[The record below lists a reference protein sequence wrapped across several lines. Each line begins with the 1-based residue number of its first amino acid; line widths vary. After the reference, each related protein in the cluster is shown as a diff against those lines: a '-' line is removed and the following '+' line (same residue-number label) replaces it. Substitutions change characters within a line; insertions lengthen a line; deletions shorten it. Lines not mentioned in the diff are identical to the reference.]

1 MNQGVKDM
9 YTITIISHHQDLDIL
24 DYLDP
29 TWCVKYVHTFPLQSE
44 DTDCFLVDIDY
55 CDHDGAA
62 LISWLNQNYHKP
74 IVILTTR
81 YRPKRTLELLVQGAQ
96 DYLVEPYNC
105 EIASQRI
112 TTLIEAYE
120 KRKHI

>member
-1 MNQGVKDM
+1 MNQGVNEM
-9 YTITIISHHQDLDIL
+9 YTITIISHHDIPNLLDCF
-24 DYLDP
+24 DP
-29 TWCVKYVHTFPLQSE
+29 TWCVKTIHTFPLQSE

-62 LISWLNQNYHKP
+62 LIPWLKENYHKP
-74 IVILTTR
+74 IVIVTTR

-96 DYLVEPYNC
+96 DYIVEPYNC
-105 EIASQRI
+105 EVILERI
-112 TTLIEAYE
+112 TTLINEYK